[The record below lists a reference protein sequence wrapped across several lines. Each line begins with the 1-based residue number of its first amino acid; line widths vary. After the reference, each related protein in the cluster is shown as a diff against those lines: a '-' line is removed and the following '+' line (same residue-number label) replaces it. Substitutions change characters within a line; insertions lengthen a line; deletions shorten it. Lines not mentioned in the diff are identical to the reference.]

1 MTQNYQVRPRPILRQ
16 PPTHPSQL
24 SLLPNPQ
31 PPTQHREPP
40 LPERVNI
47 SRTSPPIGK
56 KLPMRQ
62 SIDYEK
68 LTANE
73 QAKWDVGMYG
83 SLHLKN
89 DKGNQYYVV
98 RWYDPR
104 TKTLRSNSLGK
115 DEKQAIARWRKLV
128 LG

>member
-1 MTQNYQVRPRPILRQ
+1 MPNYQTCPRPILRQ
-16 PPTHPSQL
+16 PPTRPSQL
-24 SLLPNPQ
+24 SLLPEPQ

-40 LPERVNI
+40 QRGREDI

-56 KLPMRQ
+56 KLPLRQ

-73 QAKWDVGMYG
+73 QAKWDAGMYG

-115 DEKQAIARWRKLV
+115 DEKQAIVRWRKLV